1 MEGKEEIDGAVWPSI
16 VARTTIER
24 IRPLEQKIQYQVIF
38 ELRSVGSLVVPSAH
52 ERSIKSHA

>member
-24 IRPLEQKIQYQVIF
+24 IRPLEQKIQYQVIVK
-38 ELRSVGSLVVPSAH
+38 LMTVGRL
-52 ERSIKSHA
+52 IN